1 MKTQQQIKEYSQIAH
16 LYYEEG
22 VFSKEE
28 VQSWMEEGGFE
39 VVKLLKG
46 RIEFTYTDDWYQ
58 TKMIV
63 WKNGKVEVETNI

>member
-16 LYYEEG
+16 LYYAEG

-28 VQSWMEEGGFE
+28 VHSWMEEGGFE